1 MSNKENNNKRIAKNT
16 VLLYIRMLITLVIG
30 LYTSRVIFN
39 ALGVDDYGINNVVG
53 GFISLFS
60 LVSSSMS
67 NSISRFITFEL
78 GRGSVADVRKVF
90 ATSSVVQTIISII
103 IIVLGETVGLWFLYN
118 KLVISDDRMFAAMIV
133 YQLSIV
139 SFVIGIL
146 SVPYNAAVVAHEQMG
161 KFAFF
166 SIIESIA
173 GLGRALLVKYTVFDK
188 LILYAVIGCIVSWTM
203 RFFYVYYCKK
213 HFEECTFRYVFDLQ
227 LFKRIFSFAGWNAVG
242 SSASIL
248 RNQGSTV
255 LLNLFGGP
263 AINAAAGISTT
274 VTGIVNGFVA
284 SFTTAYTPQI
294 VKSFSSGD
302 YHRLNQLIFT
312 FSRLSYY
319 LMLFFSLPI
328 LINARYL
335 LTLWLGLVPDHT
347 VAFIRLVILFMLV
360 EVISQPIIKAKN
372 ATGKIRNYQIVVGG
386 ILLLSLPL
394 SYLSL
399 RLGAPVETVYASN
412 LITSSIAF
420 IARML
425 MLRDDIP
432 NWSSFKFIKEVV
444 IRALYVTI
452 VASIVPFWFHIMMDF
467 SNARFFITCLFSII
481 SVVICSFYMGMD
493 KDERRYIMTLIHNYY
508 HRR

>member
-1 MSNKENNNKRIAKNT
+1 MTSEQSSNKRIAKNT
-16 VLLYIRMLITLVIG
+16 VMLYIRMFITLIIG
-30 LYTSRVIFN
+30 LYTSRVILN
-39 ALGVDDYGINNVVG
+39 ALGVEDYGINNVVG
-53 GFISLFS
+53 GFVSLFS

-67 NSISRFITFEL
+67 SSISRFITFEL

-90 ATSSVVQTIISII
+90 ATSSIVQIVMSFII
-103 IIVLGETVGLWFLYN
+103 ILLSETVGLWFLYN
-118 KLVISDDRMFAAMIV
+118 KLVIPEDRMFAAMIV
-133 YQLSIV
+133 YHLSIV
-139 SFVIGIL
+139 SFIIGIL

-166 SIIESIA
+166 SILESIA
-173 GLGRALLVKYTVFDK
+173 GLGRALLVKYAVFDK
-188 LILYAVIGCIVSWTM
+188 LILYAVIGCAISWTM
-203 RFFYVYYCKK
+203 RFFYVCYCKK
-213 HFEECTFRYVFDLQ
+213 HFEECTFSYVFDRL

-248 RNQGSTV
+248 RNQGSTI

-263 AINAAAGISTT
+263 ATNAAAGISTT
-274 VTGIVNGFVA
+274 VTGIVNGFVT

-302 YHRLNQLIFT
+302 YHRLHQLIFT

-328 LINARYL
+328 FINARYL
-335 LTLWLGLVPDHT
+335 LNLWLGLVPDHT
-347 VAFIRLVILFMLV
+347 VAFVRLVILFMLV

-372 ATGKIRNYQIVVGG
+372 ATGNIRNYQIVVGG
-386 ILLLSLPL
+386 ILLLALPL

-399 RLGAPVETVYASN
+399 RLGAPVETVYAAN

-420 IARML
+420 VARML

-432 NWSSFKFIKEVV
+432 NWSSFEFIKDVV
-444 IRALYVTI
+444 FRTLCVTI
-452 VASIVPFWFHIMMDF
+452 VASLVPFGVHIMLEF
-467 SNARFFITCLFSII
+467 SNTRFFITCFFSII
-481 SVVICSFYMGMD
+481 SVVLTSFYLGLN
-493 KDERRYIMTLIHNYY
+493 KEERSHIVTLVHNYY
-508 HRR
+508 YKR